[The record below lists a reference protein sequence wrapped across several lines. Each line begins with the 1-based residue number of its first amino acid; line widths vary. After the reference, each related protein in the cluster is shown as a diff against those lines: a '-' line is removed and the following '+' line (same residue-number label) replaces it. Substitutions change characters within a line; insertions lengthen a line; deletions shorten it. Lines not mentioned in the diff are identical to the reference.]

1 MKFWMVTFKC
11 RVTLCLFFPAVP
23 SPNLTTNGYQPVTQ
37 PAVNFHQPQQQ
48 SQQVFFNNTNIHV
61 MQQPGGY
68 QMVPNQ
74 QQQQAVHQQPPNQI
88 VHQQPQQQQIMQQ
101 QVNPNTYQVIQQ
113 QPQQMVH
120 QQPMQILHQALSY
133 NTPAIDNRNMIHQV
147 RFCSSIDG
155 SELKGWL
162 ASFQSF
168 LHFVLFCP
176 MVLHG

>member
-1 MKFWMVTFKC
+1 
-11 RVTLCLFFPAVP
+11 
-23 SPNLTTNGYQPVTQ
+23 
-37 PAVNFHQPQQQ
+37 
-48 SQQVFFNNTNIHV
+48 

-74 QQQQAVHQQPPNQI
+74 QQQPPPNQI
-88 VHQQPQQQQIMQQ
+88 VHQQQALPQQQQIMQ

-113 QPQQMVH
+113 QPQQMMH

-147 RFCSSIDG
+147 RFFSSIDG
-155 SELKGWL
+155 SEQKGWL

-168 LHFVLFCP
+168 LHFVFF
-176 MVLHG
+176 MV

>member
-1 MKFWMVTFKC
+1 LNSNFKVKAHNVSIC
-11 RVTLCLFFPAVP
+11 FPAVP

-48 SQQVFFNNTNIHV
+48 PQQVFFNNTNIHV

-74 QQQQAVHQQPPNQI
+74 QQQAVHQQPPNQI
-88 VHQQPQQQQIMQQ
+88 VHQQQAMPQQQQIMQQ
-101 QVNPNTYQVIQQ
+101 QVNTNTYQVIQQ

-133 NTPAIDNRNMIHQV
+133 NTPAIDNRSMIHQV
-147 RFCSSIDG
+147 RFFFFF
-155 SELKGWL
+155 GWQRTTVVFAFCAL
-162 ASFQSF
+162 LFNGAS
-168 LHFVLFCP
+168 
-176 MVLHG
+176 

>member
-1 MKFWMVTFKC
+1 MVTFKC

-37 PAVNFHQPQQQ
+37 PAVNFHQPQPHPQQ
-48 SQQVFFNNTNIHV
+48 QPQQVFFNNTNIHV
-61 MQQPGGY
+61 MQQPVGY

-88 VHQQPQQQQIMQQ
+88 VHQQPQQ
-101 QVNPNTYQVIQQ
+101 
-113 QPQQMVH
+113 QQMVH

-155 SELKGWL
+155 SELKG
-162 ASFQSF
+162 
-168 LHFVLFCP
+168 
-176 MVLHG
+176 